1 MRLTEGA
8 IIHGT
13 KAIITVTQGFV
24 GLAMDRGQPILLPP
38 GLHQWD
44 SPTIER
50 LDVKERLWAPR
61 FQQLIDLASSIIRL
75 GPYTLIT
82 VDEVPHLGPIDH

>member
-44 SPTIER
+44 SPTIEH
-50 LDVKERLWAPR
+50 LDVKAERPGRRGFNSSSTWLP
-61 FQQLIDLASSIIRL
+61 ASSAS
-75 GPYTLIT
+75 GHTP
-82 VDEVPHLGPIDH
+82 